1 MEPLRVL
8 QVGMSPCYGGTESF
22 LMGIYRKIDREKVQ
36 FDFLNVYDEE
46 IACQSEIESMGGKI
60 LYVKFRRREGIL
72 NYYKGI
78 REFFE
83 KHKDYKVIHCHYQGL
98 QNIDMISYAAKAQI
112 PRRIAHAHN
121 SGYEYIPGIALRAL
135 IKYNKWKMSRVATD
149 FFACSELAGSWMF
162 GKTSKEGLKVV
173 RNAIDTELF
182 RYNKTTRYE
191 VRKELELEDK
201 FVVGNVG
208 RFANQKNLLFL
219 VEVFVEVL
227 KLRDNA
233 CLLLVGDGLLREDI
247 ERKINQ
253 FGVADKVVL
262 TGARR
267 DINRI
272 IQGMDTFVLPS
283 KFEGLGIVLI
293 EAQSS
298 GLKCFAS
305 ENVIPESAKV
315 TDLLR
320 FIPLEVGAKAW
331 AKIIVEESDEYHR
344 SDRYENIV
352 QSGYDINSNVKMIE
366 NTYLEI
372 TGQK

>member
-22 LMGIYRKIDREKVQ
+22 LMGIYRKIDRKKVQ

-60 LYVKFRRREGIL
+60 LHVKFRRREGIH

-78 REFFE
+78 RDFFE
-83 KHKDYKVIHCHYQGL
+83 KHKDYMVIHCHYQGL
-98 QNIDMISYAAKAQI
+98 QNIDMISYAAKAGI
-112 PRRIAHAHN
+112 PVRIAHAHN
-121 SGYEYIPGIALRAL
+121 SGYEYRPGTILKAL
-135 IKYNKWKMSRVATD
+135 IKYNKWKVSRVATD
-149 FFACSELAGSWMF
+149 FFACSELAGNWMF

-173 RNAIDTELF
+173 KNAIDAEKFKYERDTREKVRNELM
-182 RYNKTTRYE
+182 
-191 VRKELELEDK
+191 LEGK

-219 VEVFVEVL
+219 VEIFSEIL
-227 KLRDNA
+227 KYKGDAR
-233 CLLLVGDGLLREDI
+233 LLLVGDGPLREDI
-247 ERKINQ
+247 ERKISQ
-253 FGVADKVVL
+253 LGIADKAIL
-262 TGARR
+262 TGART

-272 IQGMDTFVLPS
+272 MQGMDAFVFPS

-293 EAQSS
+293 EAQTS

-315 TDLLR
+315 TDLLS
-320 FIPLEVGAKAW
+320 FIPLESGAKVW
-331 AKIIVEESDEYHR
+331 AKTISEESDYKR
-344 SDRYENIV
+344 SDRYETIV
-352 QSGYDINSNVKMIE
+352 ESGYDINDNVKMIE
-366 NTYLEI
+366 NTYLKLV
-372 TGQK
+372 GRK